1 MDNDGFLAYLNDNL
15 IKNDEAL
22 KNKINSYAW
31 VYQPGLPKEFKP
43 PVSETFNKIDSL
55 QKQLMANQN
64 PKGLSKEIKS
74 TNEKLYFIRTIPASA
89 DLKLIAA
96 IDQEFGFT
104 NSGNSEIQCA
114 WYTLA
119 INKNYTVAYP
129 AMKNFLINV
138 GRRKFLT
145 PIYKALIKTPEGKK
159 MAKDIYKEAR
169 PNYHSVAY
177 NTLDE
182 MLK

>member
-1 MDNDGFLAYLNDNL
+1 
-15 IKNDEAL
+15 
-22 KNKINSYAW
+22 
-31 VYQPGLPKEFKP
+31 
-43 PVSETFNKIDSL
+43 
-55 QKQLMANQN
+55 
-64 PKGLSKEIKS
+64 
-74 TNEKLYFIRTIPASA
+74 
-89 DLKLIAA
+89 
-96 IDQEFGFT
+96 
-104 NSGNSEIQCA
+104 
-114 WYTLA
+114 
-119 INKNYTVAYP
+119 
-129 AMKNFLINV
+129 LINV